1 MTVPLTAPAPA
12 QRDDW
17 VENAEGLL
25 REKVATARELRNVGH
40 VPSLEHGP
48 LPLTEMLVT
57 VRARMDAIEVLQDEI
72 IAFRTRARVLLKESE
87 AAVDDKWAER
97 VVQPPSTRRRASF
110 DGTFDTAPRERYAQ
124 ADLAVLEDRR
134 KARRRDRVM
143 DACNDAVD
151 RVRVTYRGLD
161 GVRMDLH
168 AMLRGLSVETRLE
181 R

>member
-1 MTVPLTAPAPA
+1 MTVELIAPAPSS
-12 QRDDW
+12 RDEW
-17 VENAEGLL
+17 VENAERLL
-25 REKVATARELRNVGH
+25 QEKVARAREYRDVGNL
-40 VPSLEHGP
+40 PSLEHGP
-48 LPLTEMLVT
+48 VPLTEMLVD
-57 VRARMDAIEVLQDEI
+57 VRHRMDAVEVLQDEI

-97 VVQPPSTRRRASF
+97 VVQPQSTRRRASF
-110 DGTFDTAPRERYAQ
+110 DGTFDAAPRERYAQ

-134 KARRRDRVM
+134 RARRRDRVM

-151 RVRVTYRGLD
+151 RVRTAYRGLD

-168 AMLRGLSVETRLE
+168 AMVRGLSVETRLE